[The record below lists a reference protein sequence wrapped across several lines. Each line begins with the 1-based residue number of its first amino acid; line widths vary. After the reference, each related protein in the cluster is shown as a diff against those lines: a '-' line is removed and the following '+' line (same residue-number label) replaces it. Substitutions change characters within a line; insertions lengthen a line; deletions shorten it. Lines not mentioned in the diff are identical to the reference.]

1 MKLSSILPL
10 IRRFAPVDDCSS
22 SPTLLMKRHSKTPS
36 GAVRFRSSKMTGQQ
50 PYFIFRES
58 ACSSPSA
65 PNNKERRHT
74 EPALSAKLSRPVI
87 CSLAG
92 RRHISGRAVSLDA
105 GAGLYDHADQ
115 WRLLFERSAMGA
127 AVTDSAFRFLMANPA
142 FLTMVG
148 YSSDELQQLSILDIC
163 VDGDRDEYRVPLREL
178 REGVR
183 LQYEL
188 ETQYRRKDGTPL
200 PVNTYFS
207 AVSGRAPSQQTFLT
221 LAVDVTSRQAA
232 EDALRAAQSE
242 LGRIA
247 RLTTV
252 DAMAASIA
260 HELNQPL
267 ASIATNGNAGIRW
280 LDRPEP
286 NLEEARS
293 AFKRVVSEGHRAA
306 QIIAGVRAMFRKDSS
321 ERSPVT
327 INELVCDVVSTS
339 LGELKSRRVS
349 LALELLDD
357 LWPVLADRVQLQQ
370 VLLNLLTNA
379 LDAMAPVTDRPHV
392 LHVRSEHL
400 DDCVLISVQDSGT
413 GINPEQADRMF
424 RPFFTTKPNGTGLGL
439 SICRSIVE
447 AHGGRLS
454 VSPVHPHGSVFQ
466 VMLPAA
472 H

>member
-1 MKLSSILPL
+1 
-10 IRRFAPVDDCSS
+10 
-22 SPTLLMKRHSKTPS
+22 
-36 GAVRFRSSKMTGQQ
+36 
-50 PYFIFRES
+50 
-58 ACSSPSA
+58 
-65 PNNKERRHT
+65 
-74 EPALSAKLSRPVI
+74 
-87 CSLAG
+87 
-92 RRHISGRAVSLDA
+92 
-105 GAGLYDHADQ
+105 
-115 WRLLFERSAMGA
+115 MGA

-148 YSSDELQQLSILDIC
+148 YSSEELQQLSILDIC

-221 LAVDVTSRQAA
+221 LAADVTSRQAA

-267 ASIATNGNAGIRW
+267 ASIVTNGNAGIRW
-280 LDRPEP
+280 LDCPEP

-306 QIIAGVRAMFRKDSS
+306 QIIAGVRAMFRKNSS